1 MDCGSIANL
10 FVRFRCLMDQTIAD
24 ELFGFG
30 TLVVI
35 GVGGMA
41 VLLHS
46 LVKNWNP
53 PPPGE

>member
-10 FVRFRCLMDQTIAD
+10 FVRFGCLMDKTIAD

-41 VLLHS
+41 IVLRS
-46 LVKNWNP
+46 LIKNWNP
-53 PPPGE
+53 PPGE